1 MLRLLRPTFYLSVG
15 VIASLGLHSLSFAQ
29 ARTPST
35 SLGTQELEKRVAEPD
50 STSPQS
56 ELKPAP
62 QSEAVPSRMSKVLE
76 DLSVDVSSYDV
87 VGYDNYDKQA
97 LHILLEPFVGKGKNF
112 EDMSNAAASVA
123 RFLQQEEG
131 LYLAYAYIPAQDLKG
146 GVVQIRV
153 LPGVLDRI
161 EVEWPEEPLQVDRE
175 VILNHL
181 SALQPGT
188 LIRVAQV
195 ERVIFLLN
203 DLRGIDVSFG
213 IQPGLDSGTAT
224 LVARPTNSSRVAAEV
239 TLDDQGSKF
248 AGELRASASIYL
260 NSPLGLGDALSFT
273 HLRSDTGGLEFSLL
287 GYTLPIGSDG
297 LKLGVNLSRVDYT
310 FSDSDLPLGLEGD
323 STTLSVFGLYPVIR
337 SRNLN
342 LFATLGID
350 RRFYSDR
357 LRLISSETRKDIQLT
372 QLGLAGDA
380 RDSLFGGGIN
390 SAKLRLIRSS
400 VDYPGGR
407 PAGLDDA
414 VHAQK
419 WEWEFSRLQTLMPRK
434 VMLWASARGQ
444 WARENLDPTEQCSLG
459 GASNVRGYE
468 QGTASGDICE
478 IYTAEFRYLTR
489 LPGFV
494 SGSYPL
500 SLAAFYDL
508 GRVQY
513 RFDPSFQLASFTRND
528 KLASS
533 GLAMNWELGSDVL
546 LQFVWAQAHGE
557 VTDNPDPDQIRSL
570 SGSLQVRF

>member
-1 MLRLLRPTFYLSVG
+1 MSRPFRIALYFLIGVVG
-15 VIASLGLHSLSFAQ
+15 PLGSINSSFSQ

-35 SLGTQELEKRVAEPD
+35 SLGTQELEKRATESGEPANQP
-50 STSPQS
+50 S
-56 ELKPAP
+56 LAPAGQNQP
-62 QSEAVPSRMSKVLE
+62 APSRMSKVLV
-76 DLSVDVSSYDV
+76 DLDVDVAAYDV
-87 VGYDNYDKQA
+87 VGYEDYDKEKLA
-97 LHILLEPFVGKGKNF
+97 VLLQPFVGEGKNF

-161 EVEWPEEPLQVDRE
+161 EVEWPAEPLQVDKE

-181 SALQPGT
+181 AALEPGT
-188 LIRVAQV
+188 LIRVSQV

-213 IQPGLDSGTAT
+213 IRPGLDSGTAT
-224 LVARPTNSSRVAAEV
+224 LVASPKNSKRLAAEI

-248 AGELRASASIYL
+248 AGELRTSASVYL
-260 NSPLGLGDALSFT
+260 SSPLGQGDSLSFT
-273 HLRSDTGGLEFSLL
+273 HLRSDTGGLEFSLV
-287 GYTLPIGSDG
+287 GYTMPIGADG
-297 LKLGVNLSRVDYT
+297 LKFGVNLSRVDYT
-310 FSDSDLPLGLEGD
+310 FKDSDLPLGLEGD
-323 STTLSVFGLYPVIR
+323 STTLSVFGLYPIIR

-342 LFATLGID
+342 LFATLGLD

-357 LRLISSETRKDIQLT
+357 LRLVSSETRKDIQLT
-372 QLGLAGDA
+372 QLGLSADSRDA
-380 RDSLFGGGIN
+380 LFGGGIN
-390 SAKLRLIRSS
+390 SARLKLTRSS
-400 VDYPGGR
+400 VDYPAGR
-407 PAGLDDA
+407 PSGLDDA
-414 VHAQK
+414 PHAKK
-419 WEWEFSRLQTLMPRK
+419 WEWEISRLQTLIARK
-434 VMLWASARGQ
+434 VMLWTSARGQ

-459 GASNVRGYE
+459 GASNLRGFE

-478 IYTAEFRYLTR
+478 IYTAEFRYLDR

-494 SGSYPL
+494 SGTFPI

-513 RFDPSFQLASFTRND
+513 RFDSSSQLASVSRHD

-533 GLAMNWELGSDVL
+533 GLAINWELGSDVL
-546 LQFVWAQAHGE
+546 VQLVWTQAHGQ
-557 VTDNPDPDQIRSL
+557 VKDNPDPDQVRSL
-570 SGSLQVRF
+570 SGSMQVRF